1 MGIKATKRGPQMV
14 EQGLMLA
21 TALVPAIGYDA
32 AAKIAKEALAT
43 GKTIREIARERTKLA
58 PDELDRLLE
67 LSRLT
72 EPGVDA
78 APAGG

>member
-1 MGIKATKRGPQMV
+1 
-14 EQGLMLA
+14 
-21 TALVPAIGYDA
+21 VPAIGYDA
-32 AAKIAKEALAT
+32 AAQIAKEALAT

-72 EPGVDA
+72 EPGLDA
-78 APAGG
+78 GPAGG